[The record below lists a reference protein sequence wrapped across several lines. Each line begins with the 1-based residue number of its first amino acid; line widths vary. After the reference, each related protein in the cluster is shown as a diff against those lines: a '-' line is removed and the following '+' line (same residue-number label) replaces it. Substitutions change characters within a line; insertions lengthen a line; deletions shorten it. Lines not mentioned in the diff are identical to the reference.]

1 MTQAKI
7 TLREVTKETFRP
19 IAKLSVADDQ
29 KNFVA
34 PNAFSIAEAS
44 FEDEAWYRAIYAD
57 DTPIGFAMLFEDF
70 EKAEYGL
77 WRFMIDKE
85 HQGKGYGRA
94 ALQLVIDRIKAHPK
108 ATKMDLH
115 VVPENAGAIKLYTS
129 MGFKPTGKVEWG
141 EDQYELVFSDQ

>member
-1 MTQAKI
+1 MTQPKV
-7 TLREVTKETFRP
+7 TLQEVTADTFRT

-44 FEDEAWYRAIYAD
+44 FSDEAWFRAIYAD
-57 DTPIGFAMLFEDF
+57 ETPVGFVMLFENH

-77 WRFMIDKE
+77 WRFMIDQE

-94 ALQLVIDRIKAHPK
+94 ALQVIIDRIKSHPN

-115 VVPENAGAIKLYTS
+115 VVPENSDAIKLYTS

-141 EDQYELVFSDQ
+141 EDQYELEF